1 MRFTFVT
8 LFKELI
14 DGYFE
19 TSILKRAK
27 EKGLL
32 TFDYLNPRDYTKDKH
47 RKVDDTIA
55 GGGAGMVMM
64 AQPICDA
71 LSYLKR
77 ESPKVHIIFATPVGK
92 PFRQNDAKR
101 LAKQKSHIAFVSG
114 RYEGVDERVIE
125 IFADECFSIGD
136 YILTGGELPSL
147 VMADAISR
155 IVPGVLGNA
164 DSLRSESFESLLLE
178 APTFTRPK
186 VFNDLSIPSE
196 LLKGNHSKINA
207 LKKMMALSKT
217 KYFRPERYLKFTQRE
232 SDEKSIY

>member
-8 LFKELI
+8 LFKQLLE
-14 DGYFE
+14 GYFE
-19 TSILKRAK
+19 DSILKRAS

-32 TFDYLNPRDYTKDKH
+32 TFDYLNPRDFTKDKH
-47 RKVDDTIA
+47 KKVDDTMA

-71 LSYLKR
+71 LAYLKK
-77 ESPKVHIIFATPVGK
+77 ESPDVHIIFTTPVGK
-92 PFRQNDAKR
+92 PFRQTDAKR

-114 RYEGVDERVIE
+114 RYEGIDERVIE

-164 DSLRSESFESLLLE
+164 DSLEAESFESLLLE
-178 APTFTRPK
+178 APSFTRPK
-186 VFNDLSIPSE
+186 SFHNLSIPSE

>member
-8 LFKELI
+8 LFKHLLE
-14 DGYFE
+14 GYFE
-19 TSILKRAK
+19 DSILKRATQK
-27 EKGLL
+27 ALL
-32 TFDYLNPRDYTKDKH
+32 KFDYLNPRDFTTSKH
-47 RKVDDTIA
+47 KKVDDTII

-71 LSYLKR
+71 LASLKDS
-77 ESPKVHIIFATPVGK
+77 SPDVHIIFATPVGK
-92 PFRQNDAKR
+92 PFCQADAKR

-155 IVPGVLGNA
+155 IIPGVLGNTN
-164 DSLRSESFESLLLE
+164 SLKTESFESLLLE
-178 APTFTRPK
+178 APSFAQPRS
-186 VFNDLSIPSE
+186 FQNLSVPSE
-196 LLKGNHSKINA
+196 LLKGNHSRINA

-217 KYFRPERYLKFTQRE
+217 RYFRPERYLKFTQRE
-232 SDEKSIY
+232 GDEESIY